1 MFVGGVSTWRRRE
14 KGMSF
19 TVLKDHKRRIVEEF
33 RYESGGYLWRRRRDK
48 KKGVRQ
54 YSNKKSQRRYL

>member
-1 MFVGGVSTWRRRE
+1 
-14 KGMSF
+14 MSF

-33 RYESGGYLWRRRRDK
+33 RYESGGYLWRRKRDK